1 MKFLNFLRSLFSCKK
16 KEQAPVAP
24 AYTAD
29 LVVDESV
36 LEPIVEISDETAEE
50 IADAAVPTTPKKKKY
65 IKKKK

>member
-29 LVVDESV
+29 LVVDESA